1 MSSYQKSTA
10 HVSAIGIDIGKN
22 TFHLIGQDR
31 RGKIIMRARL
41 SRSQLMERL
50 VNIPSCLIGMEAGAG
65 AHHIAR
71 RLLDLG
77 HDVRLIPAQYVKPF
91 LKGHKNDY
99 RDAEAIMEAVQRPT
113 MNFVAVKTAE
123 QCDLQALHR
132 VRSRLVRLRTGVIN
146 QIRGL
151 LLERG
156 VVIAQGTA
164 PLRKALPMILADP
177 PGHISSRILRLIGS
191 LIEELN
197 GLEDRIETLTQEIEA
212 LAVEDDACQRLMT
225 VPGIGVIISS
235 AVVSAIGTG
244 GTFKQGRDFA
254 AWLGLIPRQVST
266 GGRTKLAGL
275 SKRGNCYLRTL
286 FVQAAHVI
294 LVKKPAAARAAL
306 WPWIERA
313 AKRMAHRNLLATALA
328 NKLARIAWAVLA
340 RGHEYRPIA
349 SGGQA

>member
-1 MSSYQKSTA
+1 MPSHHKSVTD
-10 HVSAIGIDIGKN
+10 VSAIGIDIGKT

-31 RGKIIMRARL
+31 RGKIVMRARL
-41 SRSQLMERL
+41 SRSQFLERL
-50 VNIPSCLIGMEAGAG
+50 ANVPRCLIGMEAGAG

-71 RLLDLG
+71 RLLELG

-99 RDAEAIMEAVQRPT
+99 RDAEAIIEAVQRPT
-113 MNFVAVKTAE
+113 MSFVAVKTAE

-132 VRSRLVRLRTGVIN
+132 VRSRLVRLRTGTIN

-156 VVIAQGTA
+156 ITIAQRTA
-164 PLRKALPMILADP
+164 PLRKALPKILADP
-177 PGHISSRILRLIGS
+177 PSHISPRVLRLIGS

-197 GLEDRIETLTQEIEA
+197 RLEDRIQALTQEIEV
-212 LAVEDDACQRLMT
+212 LAAEDDACQRLMT
-225 VPGIGVIISS
+225 VPGIGPIISS

-244 GTFKQGRDFA
+244 GGFRQGRDFA
-254 AWLGLIPRQVST
+254 AWLGLVPRQFST
-266 GGRTKLAGL
+266 GGRTKLGGL

-294 LVKKPAAARAAL
+294 LIKKPAAAQAGL

-340 RGHEYRPIA
+340 GGHAYRPIA
-349 SGGQA
+349 SGERA